1 MKTLSLNE
9 AAEFLH
15 MSESSLRQK
24 AKAGEIPGSKPGKCW
39 VFIRADLI
47 RYLREQ
53 QEKIKATARRGLEVI
68 RCHSIDEAKSGG
80 SDLPRRR
87 ASEYASRLG
96 LEIDARHRNS
106 TIA

>member
-1 MKTLSLNE
+1 MKTLSLIE
-9 AAEFLH
+9 AADLLH
-15 MSESSLRQK
+15 MSPSSLRAK
-24 AKAGEIPGSKPGKCW
+24 AKEGIVPASKPGKRW
-39 VFIRADLI
+39 VFIQQDLFDF
-47 RYLREQ
+47 LRSQQ
-53 QEKIKATARRGLEVI
+53 QEVKAAARRGLEVV